1 MKVEVASASLGSGM
15 QAGMR
20 CQPLLRRLPRMKLCD
35 PLTDQDSPPAR
46 SRAQSADAS
55 IMQPKR
61 AGFGRTHGLM
71 VPTAA
76 ISAELTVT

>member
-1 MKVEVASASLGSGM
+1 MVEMASASLGSRT

-20 CQPLLRRLPRMKLCD
+20 CQPLLRRLPRMKIWD

-46 SRAQSADAS
+46 SRARSADAS
-55 IMQPKR
+55 IIQLKH
-61 AGFGRTHGLM
+61 ADFGRTHGLM

-76 ISAELTVT
+76 ISAEPTVT